1 MKYISPMPSQNQK
14 VRACDAELILRA
26 VHENCEAHKAGIKA
40 LQLHIDSNATVSG
53 VQLKSI
59 NDHLERLNH
68 SVADLYV
75 KHAERGKVVDEF
87 HDMKEEFQ
95 RRTKK
100 VDWLRKNWWVAVL
113 LFVGVIIIVV
123 TILDAI
129 GLRGLF
135 NAVKE
140 VKDVL

>member
-1 MKYISPMPSQNQK
+1 
-14 VRACDAELILRA
+14 
-26 VHENCEAHKAGIKA
+26 
-40 LQLHIDSNATVSG
+40 
-53 VQLKSI
+53 
-59 NDHLERLNH
+59 
-68 SVADLYV
+68 
-75 KHAERGKVVDEF
+75 
-87 HDMKEEFQ
+87 MKEEFQ

-113 LFVGVIIIVV
+113 LFMGIIILVV
-123 TILDAI
+123 TVLDAI